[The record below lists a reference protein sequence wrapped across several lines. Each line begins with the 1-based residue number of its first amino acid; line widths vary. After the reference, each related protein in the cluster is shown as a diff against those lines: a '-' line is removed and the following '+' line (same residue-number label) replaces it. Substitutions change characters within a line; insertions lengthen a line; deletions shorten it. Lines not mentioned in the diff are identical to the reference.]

1 MSPAVRFSISGTLL
15 LLTVLGLMNVYADSS
30 EVEAL
35 AKRTACRDCEPR
47 LEQVGRTP
55 ISHSYHFRG
64 PRSELFVVSCQR
76 PLIFVG
82 DYECKLEGE

>member
-1 MSPAVRFSISGTLL
+1 MSPTVRFLISGTLL
-15 LLTVLGLMNVYADSS
+15 LLTVLGLMNVYADTA

-35 AKRTACRDCEPR
+35 AKRTACIECDPR

-55 ISHSYHFRG
+55 ISHTYHFRG
-64 PRSELFVVSCQR
+64 PHSELFVVSCAR

-82 DYECKLEGE
+82 DYECKLDGN